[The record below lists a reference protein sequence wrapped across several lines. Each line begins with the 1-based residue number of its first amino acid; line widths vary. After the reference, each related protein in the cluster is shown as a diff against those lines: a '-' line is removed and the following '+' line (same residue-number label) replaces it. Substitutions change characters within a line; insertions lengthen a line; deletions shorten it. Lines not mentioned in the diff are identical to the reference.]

1 MPEFVKYVKKP
12 PMPSFSERLK
22 EIERIVAEWK
32 RHKHYRRH
40 GLKLRDV
47 AAELGVSTCY
57 LSNYVNTVEGMNFSA
72 WLNSLR
78 IEEAKRIML
87 KHPEMPIYEV
97 GYKVGHPRYES
108 FKKAFLTL
116 TNETPEEWHTTNTPT
131 PKND

>member
-12 PMPSFSERLK
+12 PMLSFSEKLK

-47 AAELGVSTCY
+47 AAELGVNACY
-57 LSNYVNTVEGMNFSA
+57 LSNYVNSVEGMNFSA

-87 KHPEMPIYEV
+87 KHPEMSIHEV
-97 GYKVGHPRYES
+97 GYKVGHPRYET
-108 FKKAFLTL
+108 FKKAFVAILGV
-116 TNETPEEWHTTNTPT
+116 TPEEWREANRE
-131 PKND
+131 

>member
-1 MPEFVKYVKKP
+1 
-12 PMPSFSERLK
+12 MPSFSEKLK

-116 TNETPEEWHTTNTPT
+116 TGESPEEWHTTNTPT

>member
-12 PMPSFSERLK
+12 PMPSFSEKLK
-22 EIERIVAEWK
+22 EIERIVAKWK
-32 RHKHYRRH
+32 RRRHYRRH

-78 IEEAKRIML
+78 IEDAKRIML
-87 KHPEMPIYEV
+87 KHPEMPIFEV
-97 GYKVGHPRYES
+97 GYKVGHPHPES
-108 FKKAFLTL
+108 FRKAFT
-116 TNETPEEWHTTNTPT
+116 TITGTTPEEWV
-131 PKND
+131 KNNI